1 MTKKLDLKKVLSEQE
16 EIKIIPFSFK
26 EVYNKLKK
34 YWIYFVVFPAIG
46 VTLAIVS
53 YLSTVSKYESK
64 AMILL
69 NVEDD
74 GSNAF
79 KSLQEL
85 VSSYNPRLMY
95 ENEIVILKSNT
106 LCLRTIES
114 FDYEVSYYSSGLFKK
129 NEITFKS
136 PIKVIFDKSKPQL
149 INADFVIYDINPSTY
164 SFKLN
169 IILKENCAFNYSN
182 LKCNHIASMKKIIDK
197 FVSENK
203 TYNFDQWIE
212 SEIFSFK
219 VELKPTDLTLNKVI
233 FQFNNPFQLAYNLS
247 KSLKFSPSAKESSG
261 VDVFIYSNTPEKT
274 DFLLRRHVAEYEKLG
289 RELKNENII
298 KTLDFINNQIHLLQ
312 DSLRILESSIQ
323 RIRASNLIIDS
334 KEQGVNLINKLFEL
348 DKRNSELKMI
358 ERFLESIIQ
367 SSDISG
373 SSFNLSPQLS
383 GINDP
388 IINNLIQRY
397 NLLKIQRQKLGNLN
411 DNNPII
417 NQLNNELSSTLLLIK
432 SNAENLLKK
441 NKEEIKLN
449 NLKIGEV
456 ESKLSEIPGLE
467 YNILSIERNYK
478 ILENIYTFFLY
489 KRSEMEISL
498 NFNKSNILFIDYL
511 NSEPKKISPKL
522 LIYMVIG
529 GLGSFGLT
537 LLIVVSIILL
547 KSTIDELTNLE
558 EFSHLNVLCS
568 IPHNKSKHQNIVNTQ
583 PQSIIA
589 ESFRIIRSNLKFYK
603 KPEEKCITTLIT
615 SFVPGEGKSFCS
627 LNLATILALG
637 GKKVLLIGADMRK
650 PKLFEDLKAKND
662 IGLSTYLSGHTSL
675 EESIQATSIE
685 NLYLISAGPIPPNPS
700 ELIITKKFE
709 LLMGHSKSL
718 YDYIVIDTPPL
729 LAVNDAS
736 EIMNYTDLNIIIV
749 RKNVTQLS
757 FLKNLESKIQK
768 NSIQN
773 AAIVLND
780 FESSPVG
787 VGIGS
792 QLKGYG
798 YIVE

>member
-1 MTKKLDLKKVLSEQE
+1 MTKKLDLKKVLSEEE
-16 EIKIIPFSFK
+16 EIKIFPFSFK
-26 EVYNKLKK
+26 EVFHKLKK
-34 YWIYFVVFPAIG
+34 YWVYFAIIPAIG
-46 VTLAIVS
+46 VTIATIN
-53 YLSTVSKYESK
+53 YLSTVPKYESK
-64 AMILL
+64 VMILL

-74 GSNAF
+74 GSSAF

-114 FDYEVSYYSSGLFKK
+114 FDYEVSYYSFGILKK

-149 INADFVIYDINPSTY
+149 INANFVIYDINLLNN
-164 SFKLN
+164 SFKLK
-169 IILKENCAFNYSN
+169 ILYRENTVFNYSD
-182 LKCNHIASMKKIIDK
+182 LKSNQIATIKKIIDEYNNE
-197 FVSENK
+197 SK
-203 TYNFDQWIE
+203 TYYFDQWIE
-212 SEIFSFK
+212 SEIFRFK
-219 VELKPTDLTLNKVI
+219 IELKSKKLTINKII
-233 FQFNNPFQLAYNLS
+233 FQFNNPYQLANSLS
-247 KSLKFSPSAKESSG
+247 KSLKFNPSAKESSG

-274 DFLLRRHVAEYEKLG
+274 DFLLRRHIAEYEKLG
-289 RELKNENII
+289 RELKNDNII
-298 KTLDFINNQIHLLQ
+298 KTLNFINNQINLLQ
-312 DSLRILESSIQ
+312 DSLRILETNIQ
-323 RIRASNLIIDS
+323 RVRASNLIIDS
-334 KEQGVNLINKLFEL
+334 KGQGVNLINKLFEL

-373 SSFNLSPQLS
+373 SNLDLSSQLS

-388 IINNLIQRY
+388 VINNLIQRY
-397 NLLKIQRQKLGNLN
+397 NLLRIQRYKLGNLN

-417 NQLNNELSSTLLLIK
+417 SQLNRELSSTLFLIK
-432 SNAENLLKK
+432 SNAENLLRK

-478 ILENIYTFFLY
+478 ILESIYTFFLY
-489 KRSEMEISL
+489 KRSEMEISI

-511 NSEPKKISPKL
+511 NSEPKKISPNL
-522 LIYMVIG
+522 LINLVIG
-529 GLGSFGLT
+529 GFGSLGLT
-537 LLIVVSIILL
+537 LLIVLSIILF

-583 PQSIIA
+583 PQSIIS

-603 KPEEKCITTLIT
+603 NPEMDCITVLIT

-637 GKKVLLIGADMRK
+637 GKKVLLMGADMRK
-650 PKLFEDLKAKND
+650 PKLFEELKSKNNV
-662 IGLSTYLSGHTSL
+662 GLSTYLSGHSSMK
-675 EESIQATSIE
+675 ESIQTTNVE
-685 NLYLISAGPIPPNPS
+685 NLFLLSAGPIPPNPS

-709 LLMGHSKSL
+709 QLMSDAKKI

-736 EIMNYTDLNIIIV
+736 EIMNYSDLNIVIA
-749 RKNVTQLS
+749 RKNVTHLS

-768 NSIQN
+768 NSIRN

-780 FESSPVG
+780 FDSSPVG
-787 VGIGS
+787 VGISS